1 MSMLNRPS
9 VRPRGK
15 RRAGPPPAG
24 RAGGHRAIGRSRR
37 VGIGS
42 VELVLDE
49 APPAAAAAGPQSQK
63 SRLHGRDVWQRRGQ
77 RDGVDGLMV

>member
-9 VRPRGK
+9 VRGK
-15 RRAGPPPAG
+15 RRAAAPAPPAG

-42 VELVLDE
+42 VELDE
-49 APPAAAAAGPQSQK
+49 APPAAAAAASPESEV
-63 SRLHGRDVWQRRGQ
+63 STPR
-77 RDGVDGLMV
+77 